1 VAAEEGKIDP
11 MHQFEVQSIADFSL
25 GGYNLAFTNSALWML
40 ITLVVLWIFM
50 LGGMKRELVPGR
62 WQAAVEGVTGFISS
76 MMTTNIGPEGRKFTP
91 YVFSIF
97 MFILIANLLGMV
109 PLGLFAPVV
118 HGVPV
123 AEQLAHPFTVTSHL
137 TITGV
142 LAIVSFGLVLA
153 VGFIRH
159 GFHFF
164 SLFVPHG
171 APWWMLPI
179 LIPVEFVSF
188 MVRPF
193 SLGLRLFVAMTAGHI
208 LLKVL
213 GGFVINGMN
222 AEALWVAPVVALP
235 SFILMIGISA
245 LELLVAVIQAY
256 VFALLT
262 SLYLNDAVNLH

>member
-11 MHQFEVQSIADFSL
+11 MHQFEVQSM
-25 GGYNLAFTNSALWML
+25 GNLFNIGEHQIAFTNSALWMIL
-40 ITLVVLWIFM
+40 TLVVLWLFM
-50 LGGMKRELVPGR
+50 LGGMKRQLVPGR

-76 MMTTNIGPEGRKFTP
+76 MMQTNIGPEGRKFTP
-91 YVFSIF
+91 YVFSLF
-97 MFILIANLLGMV
+97 MFILVANILGMLPV
-109 PLGLFAPVV
+109 GLF
-118 HGVPV
+118 GV
-123 AEQLAHPFTVTSHL
+123 HPFTVTSHL
-137 TITGV
+137 TVTGV
-142 LAIVSFGLVLA
+142 LAIVSFGIVLA

-222 AEALWVAPVVALP
+222 ADAAWVGPMVALP
-235 SFILMIGISA
+235 SFILMVGISA